1 MTRARRT
8 DAAEAA
14 FQQLLDEGCTLLRL
28 QNTAR
33 VAAQLYAGYYEQ
45 LDLTAAQ
52 FGTLAYLYRDG
63 VHSVGTLAEVA
74 HTDQTT
80 LTRNLRLLE
89 KRGLIAQTV
98 AADDRRRRDIR
109 LTPEGRRLFQKALL
123 QWQQAQ
129 AALTEKIGRA
139 QTAELNRRLDEILLR
154 INK

>member
-8 DAAEAA
+8 DAAETA
-14 FQQLLDEGCTLLRL
+14 FQQLLDEGCTVLRL

-33 VAAQLYAGYYEQ
+33 VAAQLYGGYFAQ
-45 LDLTAAQ
+45 VDLTAPQ

-63 VHSVGTLAEVA
+63 VHSVGTLAEAV

-98 AADDRRRRDIR
+98 AADDRRRREIR
-109 LTPEGRRLFQKALL
+109 LTPDGKRLLQKALL

-129 AALTEKIGRA
+129 AALTEKIGRT
-139 QTAELNRRLDEILLR
+139 QTADLNRRLDEILRR
-154 INK
+154 IT

>member
-1 MTRARRT
+1 MTRTRRT
-8 DAAEAA
+8 DAVETA
-14 FQQLLDEGCTLLRL
+14 FQQLLDEGCTVLRL

-33 VAAQLYAGYYEQ
+33 VAAQLYAGYYAQ
-45 LDLTAAQ
+45 IDLTAAQ

-89 KRGLIAQTV
+89 KRGLITQTV
-98 AADDRRRRDIR
+98 AADDRRRREIR
-109 LTPEGRRLFQKALL
+109 LTPEGKRLLQKALL

-129 AALTEKIGRA
+129 AALTEKIGKA
-139 QTAELNRRLDEILLR
+139 QTTDLNRRLDEILRR
-154 INK
+154 IT

>member
-8 DAAEAA
+8 DAAETA

-33 VAAQLYAGYYEQ
+33 AAAQLYASYYDE

-63 VHSVGTLAEVA
+63 VHSVGTLAAEA
-74 HTDQTT
+74 HADQTT

-89 KRGLIAQTV
+89 KRGLITQAV

-109 LTPEGRRLFQKALL
+109 LTPDGRRLLQKALV

-129 AALTEKIGRA
+129 AELTEKLGRS
-139 QTAELNRRLDEILLR
+139 QTTDLNRRLDEILRRLE
-154 INK
+154 

>member
-8 DAAEAA
+8 DGADAA

-52 FGTLAYLYRDG
+52 FGTLAYLYRDE

-89 KRGLIAQTV
+89 KRGLIVQAV

-109 LTPEGRRLFQKALL
+109 LTAEGRRLFQKALL

-129 AALTEKIGRA
+129 AALTEKIGRT
-139 QTAELNRRLDEILLR
+139 QTADLNRRLDEILRR
-154 INK
+154 ISS

>member
-1 MTRARRT
+1 MTRSRRA
-8 DAAEAA
+8 DAAETA
-14 FQQLLDEGCTLLRL
+14 FQQLLDQGCTLLRL
-28 QNTAR
+28 QNAAR
-33 VAAQLYAGYYEQ
+33 VAAQLYAGYYTE

-63 VHSVGTLAEVA
+63 VHSVGTLADAV

-89 KRGLIAQTV
+89 KRGLISQTV

-109 LTPEGRRLFQKALL
+109 LTPDGKRLLQKALL

-129 AALTEKIGRA
+129 AALTEKIGRT
-139 QTAELNRRLDEILLR
+139 QTADLNRRLDEILRR
-154 INK
+154 IK